1 MMSALGLE
9 AFTSASML
17 FLVGSAFVA
26 GLARG
31 FSGFGSALIFIP
43 LASSLIGAMLA
54 SPLLLVID
62 FVAAAP
68 LIPNAWRHAERRD
81 VGTMLLG
88 TLIGVPVG
96 TWALTRM
103 DPLAVRWMI
112 VALIV
117 PMLALL
123 ISGWR
128 YRGNPTTALT
138 AAVGAVAGFF
148 NGVAQVG
155 GPPIVLYWLR
165 DLTAART
172 IRQHHRVFCRLQR
185 AYHDCLF
192 DRRRADDGRGRT
204 CPAHRPC
211 FRGRT
216 MARFAY
222 VRARQRGNVSPH
234 LLRADR
240 ARRADQPAAVRRLAA
255 IIRSQYA

>member
-1 MMSALGLE
+1 M
-9 AFTSASML
+9 F
-17 FLVGSAFVA
+17 FLAGSAFIG

-43 LASSLIGAMLA
+43 LASSIIGAKLA

-68 LIPNAWRHAERRD
+68 LIPDGWRQADRRD

-88 TLIGVPVG
+88 SFIGVPIG
-96 TWALTRM
+96 AWALTQM
-103 DPLAVRWMI
+103 DPLTVRWMI

-123 ISGWR
+123 MSGWR
-128 YRGNPTTALT
+128 YRGTPTMALT

-165 DLTAART
+165 DNTAAR
-172 IRQHHRVFCRLQR
+172 V
-185 AYHDCLF
+185 
-192 DRRRADDGRGRT
+192 
-204 CPAHRPC
+204 
-211 FRGRT
+211 
-216 MARFAY
+216 
-222 VRARQRGNVSPH
+222 VRANIIVFFAASSVFTIFSYLIGGVLTTPVIGLAVLTGPAFGIGLWLGSQMFGLASEE
-234 LLRADR
+234 AF
-240 ARRADQPAAVRRLAA
+240 RRICYALIALAA
-255 IIRSQYA
+255 LVSLPVFDGWLR

>member
-1 MMSALGLE
+1 MKSALGFE
-9 AFTSASML
+9 FYTTASMF

-43 LASSLIGAMLA
+43 LASSIIGAKLA

-68 LIPNAWRHAERRD
+68 LIPNGWRHSDRRD
-81 VGTMLLG
+81 VGIMLLG
-88 TLIGVPVG
+88 TLIGVPLG
-96 TWALTRM
+96 TWALTQM

-123 ISGWR
+123 MSGWR
-128 YRGNPTTALT
+128 YRGTPTPAVTAT
-138 AAVGAVAGFF
+138 VGAIAGFF

-165 DLTAART
+165 DTTAARIVRANIIVFFAVSSVFTT
-172 IRQHHRVFCRLQR
+172 ITYLIGSVLTTAVIGLAVLTGPAFGVGLWLGSQMFGLASEEAFRR
-185 AYHDCLF
+185 ACYLLIAMAALVSLPLF
-192 DRRRADDGRGRT
+192 DG
-204 CPAHRPC
+204 
-211 FRGRT
+211 
-216 MARFAY
+216 
-222 VRARQRGNVSPH
+222 V
-234 LLRADR
+234 LR
-240 ARRADQPAAVRRLAA
+240 
-255 IIRSQYA
+255 

>member
-1 MMSALGLE
+1 MMTALRLE
-9 AFTSASML
+9 STTAATMI

-43 LASSLIGAMLA
+43 LASSIIGAKLA

-68 LIPNAWRHAERRD
+68 LIPNGWRHADRRD

-88 TLIGVPVG
+88 SLIGVPIG
-96 TWALTRM
+96 AWALTQM
-103 DPLAVRWMI
+103 DGLAVRWMI

-123 ISGWR
+123 MLGWR
-128 YRGNPTTALT
+128 YRGTPT
-138 AAVGAVAGFF
+138 AAVTATVGAIAGFF

-165 DLTAART
+165 DTTAARIVRANIIIYFAAASILTT
-172 IRQHHRVFCRLQR
+172 ISYLIGGVLTTAVVGLVVLTGPAFAIGLWLGSLMFGLASEETFRR
-185 AYHDCLF
+185 ACYALIALAALISLPLF
-192 DRRRADDGRGRT
+192 DG
-204 CPAHRPC
+204 
-211 FRGRT
+211 
-216 MARFAY
+216 
-222 VRARQRGNVSPH
+222 V
-234 LLRADR
+234 LR
-240 ARRADQPAAVRRLAA
+240 
-255 IIRSQYA
+255 

>member
-1 MMSALGLE
+1 MMSALGFE
-9 AFTSASML
+9 STTAASMF

-43 LASSLIGAMLA
+43 LASSIIGAQLA

-68 LIPNAWRHAERRD
+68 LIPNGWQHADRRD

-88 TLIGVPVG
+88 SLIGVPIG
-96 TWALTRM
+96 AWALTQM
-103 DPLAVRWMI
+103 DGLAVRWMI

-123 ISGWR
+123 MSGWR
-128 YRGNPTTALT
+128 YRGTPTAAVT
-138 AAVGAVAGFF
+138 AAVGTIAGFF

-165 DLTAART
+165 DATAARVVRANIIIYFAAASILTT
-172 IRQHHRVFCRLQR
+172 ISYLIGGVLTTAVVGLVVLTGPAFAIGLWLGSQMFGLASEQT
-185 AYHDCLF
+185 F
-192 DRRRADDGRGRT
+192 RRA
-204 CPAHRPC
+204 CYALI
-211 FRGRT
+211 
-216 MARFAY
+216 A
-222 VRARQRGNVSPH
+222 
-234 LLRADR
+234 
-240 ARRADQPAAVRRLAA
+240 LAA
-255 IIRSQYA
+255 LVSLPVFDGVLR

>member
-1 MMSALGLE
+1 MIATLGL
-9 AFTSASML
+9 ADYSSASL
-17 FLVGSAFVA
+17 AFIVISAFVA

-43 LASSLIGAMLA
+43 LASSLIGARLA

-68 LIPNAWRHAERRD
+68 LIPNAWHHAERRD

-88 TLIGVPVG
+88 TLIGVPLG
-96 TWALTRM
+96 TWALTQI

-123 ISGWR
+123 MSGWR
-128 YRGNPTTALT
+128 YRGTPTAALT
-138 AAVGAVAGFF
+138 AFVGALAGFF

-165 DLTAART
+165 DLTAARVVRANIIVFFAASSVLT
-172 IRQHHRVFCRLQR
+172 IISYLAGGVLTVAVIGLALLTGPAFGIGLWLGSRMFGLAGEETFRR
-185 AYHDCLF
+185 ACYALIALAALVSLPLF
-192 DRRRADDGRGRT
+192 DGW
-204 CPAHRPC
+204 
-211 FRGRT
+211 
-216 MARFAY
+216 
-222 VRARQRGNVSPH
+222 
-234 LLRADR
+234 LR
-240 ARRADQPAAVRRLAA
+240 
-255 IIRSQYA
+255 

>member
-1 MMSALGLE
+1 MISVLGLADYSAASL
-9 AFTSASML
+9 AFI
-17 FLVGSAFVA
+17 VISAFVA

-43 LASSLIGAMLA
+43 LASSMIGARLA

-81 VGTMLLG
+81 VGTMLIG
-88 TLIGVPVG
+88 TVIGVPVG
-96 TWALTRM
+96 TWALTQM
-103 DPLAVRWMI
+103 NPLAVRWMI

-128 YRGNPTTALT
+128 YRGTPTAALT
-138 AAVGAVAGFF
+138 ASVGALAGFF

-165 DLTAART
+165 DLTAARVVRANIIVFFAASSVVT
-172 IRQHHRVFCRLQR
+172 IVSYLGGGVLTTAVIGLAVVTGPAFGVGLWLGSRMFGLASDETFRRICYALIALAAAVSLP
-185 AYHDCLF
+185 LF
-192 DRRRADDGRGRT
+192 DGW
-204 CPAHRPC
+204 
-211 FRGRT
+211 
-216 MARFAY
+216 
-222 VRARQRGNVSPH
+222 
-234 LLRADR
+234 LR
-240 ARRADQPAAVRRLAA
+240 
-255 IIRSQYA
+255 

>member
-1 MMSALGLE
+1 MSATPENYSSAAL
-9 AFTSASML
+9 AFIL
-17 FLVGSAFVA
+17 ISAFVA

-43 LASSLIGAMLA
+43 LASSMIGARLA

-68 LIPNAWRHAERRD
+68 LIPDAWGHAERRD
-81 VGTMLLG
+81 IGVMLLG
-88 TLIGVPVG
+88 TLIGVPLG
-96 TWALTRM
+96 TWALTQI
-103 DPLAVRWMI
+103 DPMAVRWMI

-128 YRGNPTTALT
+128 YRGTPSAVLT

-172 IRQHHRVFCRLQR
+172 
-185 AYHDCLF
+185 
-192 DRRRADDGRGRT
+192 
-204 CPAHRPC
+204 
-211 FRGRT
+211 
-216 MARFAY
+216 
-222 VRARQRGNVSPH
+222 VRANIIVFFAASSVLTIISYLTGGVLTSSVLGLAMLTGPGFGVGLWLGSRMFGLASEETF
-234 LLRADR
+234 
-240 ARRADQPAAVRRLAA
+240 RRICYALIALAA
-255 IIRSQYA
+255 LISLPVFDGWRR

>member
-1 MMSALGLE
+1 MMTALGLE
-9 AFTSASML
+9 STTAATMI

-43 LASSLIGAMLA
+43 LASSIIGAKLA

-68 LIPNAWRHAERRD
+68 LIPNGWRHADRRD

-88 TLIGVPVG
+88 SLIGVPIG
-96 TWALTRM
+96 AWALTQM
-103 DPLAVRWMI
+103 DGLAVRWMI

-123 ISGWR
+123 MLGWR
-128 YRGNPTTALT
+128 YRGTPT
-138 AAVGAVAGFF
+138 AAVTATVGAIAGFF

-165 DLTAART
+165 DTTAARIVRANIIIYFAAASILTT
-172 IRQHHRVFCRLQR
+172 ISYLIGGVLTTAVVGLVVLTGPAFAIGLWLGSLMFGLASEETFRR
-185 AYHDCLF
+185 ACYALIALAALISLPLF
-192 DRRRADDGRGRT
+192 DG
-204 CPAHRPC
+204 
-211 FRGRT
+211 
-216 MARFAY
+216 
-222 VRARQRGNVSPH
+222 V
-234 LLRADR
+234 LR
-240 ARRADQPAAVRRLAA
+240 
-255 IIRSQYA
+255 

>member
-1 MMSALGLE
+1 MMAALGLE
-9 AFTSASML
+9 SYTSASIIL
-17 FLVGSAFVA
+17 LVGTAFVA

-43 LASSLIGAMLA
+43 LASSIISAKLA

-68 LIPNAWRHAERRD
+68 LIPNGWRHAARRD

-88 TLIGVPVG
+88 TLIGVPFG
-96 TWALTRM
+96 TWALTQI
-103 DPLAVRWMI
+103 DALTVRWMI

-123 ISGWR
+123 MSGWR
-128 YRGNPTTALT
+128 YRGTPTMALT

-165 DLTAART
+165 DTTTARVVRANIILFFAASTVLTTISYLIGGVLTTAVVGLVVLTGPAFGIGLWLGSQMFGLASEEAFRRICYALIALAAL
-172 IRQHHRVFCRLQR
+172 ISLP
-185 AYHDCLF
+185 LF
-192 DRRRADDGRGRT
+192 DGW
-204 CPAHRPC
+204 
-211 FRGRT
+211 
-216 MARFAY
+216 
-222 VRARQRGNVSPH
+222 
-234 LLRADR
+234 LR
-240 ARRADQPAAVRRLAA
+240 
-255 IIRSQYA
+255 